1 MPIKAGMHKNLFYKC
16 GIALKKNIQGSFDR
30 PCIRRAYYEQKA
42 GIVCNRQAL
51 CSVKTVH
58 GDGGKKDE

>member
-1 MPIKAGMHKNLFYKC
+1 MHKNLFYKC

-42 GIVCNRQAL
+42 GIVWSRL
-51 CSVKTVH
+51 SSVKTVH
-58 GDGGKKDE
+58 SDGGKKDE